1 MSTEID
7 NPLMVDEEI
16 EITPDQASAIL
27 CLSPLTL
34 KKWRCTNEQPTLP
47 WRKRFKKVFYIKQ
60 DVINFK
66 RQKTISSVAEDTPI

>member
-1 MSTEID
+1 MSTKID
-7 NPLMVDEEI
+7 TPSLSNDEV
-16 EITPDQASAIL
+16 EITPDQAAAIL

-34 KKWRCTNEQPTLP
+34 KKWRCTNEQPSLP

-66 RQKTISSVAEDTPI
+66 RQKTISSLSEDTLI